1 MTRDEFIKHCNDFN
15 KVLLEAT
22 EEGLLDDLQDD
33 IEQGTINSVCDGVE
47 ELSLL
52 EYSYNI
58 GTPDAEVRSG
68 YLSHPNFH
76 CCHSEHVL
84 YVLRRS
90 FPDLK
95 FSFEIKDIY
104 SKTGNIRILNSHY
117 KQERNE
123 EIQKVIELEIRLSRD
138 KIMVFNHL
146 GSNQIP
152 AAIEGGVDDL
162 DR

>member
-47 ELSLL
+47 ELSLM

-58 GTPDAEVRSG
+58 EKP
-68 YLSHPNFH
+68 L
-76 CCHSEHVL
+76 VL
-84 YVLRRS
+84 
-90 FPDLK
+90 
-95 FSFEIKDIY
+95 
-104 SKTGNIRILNSHY
+104 
-117 KQERNE
+117 
-123 EIQKVIELEIRLSRD
+123 
-138 KIMVFNHL
+138 NHL